1 MSTIFLYARQ
11 STDEQTSLD
20 MQIETGRKFALANY
34 PEHTVVAVT
43 EIGSGGSVSKRD
55 KFLSIVASIAANDV
69 LYVWDSSRL
78 GRNVVEVGLV
88 RKELRKKKAIIVE
101 GGTIYKDTAVDIFQ
115 AQNIDNVSEFYKNLQ
130 AEKSGNSVRERRNS
144 GDIRFAE
151 MFGYDHHVKAK
162 RISINEKEAEY
173 IREIYRRHELGHTIK
188 SIGEWLTMEGIKT
201 KREKS
206 WSLTAVRRIL
216 LRSLY
221 CGYYLQDS
229 LEDSSGTYA
238 QADLYFASEKI
249 KSSHYKPIISV
260 DTFEKSLQ
268 IFLTEEKKWYRRVDT
283 RRSKNLYTGIISCGI
298 CYNAGVRAVSSR
310 LVHMPPD
317 YRKNLNV
324 VYKLASTHKKH
335 DVKSGA
341 TLQEP
346 MLDGLLKFCL
356 EDIRTHSTMVDTYL
370 AERREKANAMISDK
384 QAALKTLNEK
394 IEKIGKAIG
403 NGTRQML
410 DADEDMAVEI
420 KKVVQESIKER
431 EILKT
436 SKHELEELI
445 QSEKKGN
452 DEADMVWVWENL
464 SKILDKDEDMK
475 IRRKKLGEVLTVI
488 KSFRHMVGFEFSCGI
503 SYIFTHYKKPG
514 AGYPRHFTGFW
525 TLGTGKWEL
534 GQVDI

>member
-1 MSTIFLYARQ
+1 MSTIFIYARQ
-11 STDEQTSLD
+11 STEEQTSLD
-20 MQIETGRKFALANY
+20 AQAETGMKYAAASY
-34 PEHTVVAVT
+34 PDHIVKVVKEV
-43 EIGSGGSVSKRD
+43 GSGGSVAKRLE
-55 KFLSIVASIAANDV
+55 FTSILTKIEKNDV

-78 GRNVVEVGLV
+78 GRNSVEVGIV

-101 GGTIYKDTAVDIFQ
+101 GGTIYKDTATDIFQ
-115 AQNIDNVSEFYKNLQ
+115 AQMIDNVSEFYKNLQ
-130 AEKSGNSVRERRNS
+130 TEKSGNSVRSKRDN
-144 GDIRFAE
+144 GDIRFAQ
-151 MFGYDHHVKAK
+151 MFGYDHDVKAK
-162 RISINEKEAEY
+162 KITINEKEAEY
-173 IREIYRRHELGHTIK
+173 IREIYRRHEAGNTIK
-188 SIGEWLTMEGIKT
+188 SIGEWLTLEGTKT
-201 KREKS
+201 KREKP

-221 CGYYLQDS
+221 CGYYLHDS

-249 KSSHYKPIISV
+249 KSGHYQPIISV
-260 DTFEKSLQ
+260 ETFEKSLQ
-268 IFLTEEKKWYRRVDT
+268 IFLTEEKKWYRRADT

-298 CYNAGVRAVSSR
+298 CYNAGIRAVSSR

-324 VYKLASTHKKH
+324 VYKLASTHQKH

-356 EDIRTHSTMVDTYL
+356 DDIRTHSTMVDTYL

-384 QAALKTLNEK
+384 QSSLNTLNAK
-394 IEKIGKAIG
+394 IDKIGRAI
-403 NGTRQML
+403 NRGTREML
-410 DADEDMAVEI
+410 EADDGMAIEI

-431 EILKT
+431 ETLKT

-452 DEADMVWVWENL
+452 DEA
-464 SKILDKDEDMK
+464 
-475 IRRKKLGEVLTVI
+475 
-488 KSFRHMVGFEFSCGI
+488 
-503 SYIFTHYKKPG
+503 
-514 AGYPRHFTGFW
+514 
-525 TLGTGKWEL
+525 
-534 GQVDI
+534 